1 MVIERTTFY
10 FEKPGEQNTEE
21 VLKIAKDTAVERGL
35 ETVLVSS
42 SRGVTGIK
50 AANIFK
56 GTGIK
61 LIVVSHQTGY
71 RDPGVQLLTEEN
83 RKKLEQQGVK
93 ILTSTDVLTGGVDIG
108 MARVRTPSDV
118 TSVARVP
125 SILPPVPTI
134 VANTLRLFCQGVK
147 VCVEIAMMAAD
158 AGIIPVDKSILC
170 VAGSH
175 AGADTAVLLI
185 PSTSNRMLDLKVL
198 EVVARPL

>member
-50 AANIFK
+50 AADIFK
-56 GTGIK
+56 GTGVK

-158 AGIIPVDKSILC
+158 AGIIPVDKSVLC

>member
-50 AANIFK
+50 AADIFK

-118 TSVARVP
+118 TSVEECLQYCHLFRQ
-125 SILPPVPTI
+125 SSQ
-134 VANTLRLFCQGVK
+134 TLYAYSVK
-147 VCVEIAMMAAD
+147 ASRYV
-158 AGIIPVDKSILC
+158 S
-170 VAGSH
+170 
-175 AGADTAVLLI
+175 
-185 PSTSNRMLDLKVL
+185 R
-198 EVVARPL
+198 